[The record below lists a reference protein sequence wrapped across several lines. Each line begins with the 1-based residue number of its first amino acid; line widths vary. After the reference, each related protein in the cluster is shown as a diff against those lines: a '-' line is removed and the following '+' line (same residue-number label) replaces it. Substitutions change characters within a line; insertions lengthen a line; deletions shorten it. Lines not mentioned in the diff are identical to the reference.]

1 MEEVF
6 YINTGEELA
15 LPKEIQD
22 LIDSL
27 EEQDPF
33 EANSISL
40 SAQTMV
46 ETCLRWLPLALE
58 KAKKNLR
65 LVGRPEEVSKKL
77 LDLARQFAELKEKPS
92 K

>member
-1 MEEVF
+1 M
-6 YINTGEELA
+6 A
-15 LPKEIQD
+15 LPKQIQD

-58 KAKKNLR
+58 KAKKNPR
-65 LVGRPEEVSKKL
+65 LINRPEDTAKKL
-77 LDLARQFAELKEKPS
+77 LNLAQQFAELKEKRPT